1 MNGHLRQK
9 GKIAELALGYGGSV
23 GALKAMGALNYGLQ
37 EEELKPLVD
46 AWRLSNPHITKFWWD
61 VDKAASTC
69 VRERTATE
77 THGIRF
83 YYQSGMMFV
92 VLPSGRRLVYVKP
105 KMGLN
110 RFGNESVTYEGVGE
124 QKKWLRLESYGP
136 KFVENIV
143 QATARDIL
151 AEAMLRLNAAGYRIV
166 MHVHDEAVI
175 EAPPDTS
182 LENICSVMGQTPTWA
197 SGLLLRADGYVCDF
211 IRKTEVTQMG
221 VNKFNCE
228 GYYDPTAYE
237 ALTKIEQEAKALRAF
252 RPVVYICSPLAG
264 DMAKT
269 RKTPVLTAALP
280 WMPGASPLHRTSI
293 LPNS

>member
-1 MNGHLRQK
+1 MAYVPVPKDLTKVKTKVAFNLTKRQ
-9 GKIAELALGYGGSV
+9 LVCFGG
-23 GALKAMGALNYGLQ
+23 GALLGVPLFFLLRGSAGNSTAAL
-37 EEELKPLVD
+37 
-46 AWRLSNPHITKFWWD
+46 
-61 VDKAASTC
+61 C
-69 VRERTATE
+69 
-77 THGIRF
+77 
-83 YYQSGMMFV
+83 MMFV
-92 VLPSGRRLVYVKP
+92 MLPSGRRLVYVKP

-211 IRKTEVTQMG
+211 YK
-221 VNKFNCE
+221 K
-228 GYYDPTAYE
+228 D
-237 ALTKIEQEAKALRAF
+237 
-252 RPVVYICSPLAG
+252 
-264 DMAKT
+264 
-269 RKTPVLTAALP
+269 
-280 WMPGASPLHRTSI
+280 
-293 LPNS
+293 